1 MESIG
6 HLITKLYMKRTSL
19 LFSLVM
25 CLCSFPTGA
34 FGQSMSDDQVIKFV
48 TDRQQAGDDQAAII
62 SKLLQRGV
70 TIQQIQKIR
79 KKYEA
84 EQEQLGAIDITG
96 KSKGVT
102 KTRKRTQKQMDGEDL
117 QMRDNYMLR
126 STVRGSKGMDNYS
139 PNDKS
144 RLMGDEMGFLDIDSL
159 LYYKDMFK
167 EETQVFGRNIFNNP
181 RLTFEPNMN
190 MATPGNYRLGA
201 GDNVIIDIWGASQ
214 ETFEG
219 EISPDGTVTIDGVGP
234 ISLNGMTVAQANAA
248 LKNRLGN
255 IYADSQIQMTLGST
269 RTIQVQVMGEVTAP
283 GTYTLSALSSSFN
296 ALYMAGG
303 ISDIGTLRD
312 IKVYRNGKE
321 VASIDVY
328 DYILNGNI
336 KGDIRLQDNDI
347 IVVGPYDALVRIDGK
362 VKRPMFY
369 EMKNGESLKTI
380 LSYSGGFAGD
390 AYRKSVR
397 VIRKGGNGSEYSIHT
412 VGEFETGTFSLQ
424 DADSIYVDS
433 VIARFSNMA
442 EIRGAVFHP
451 GMYEIGNDISSVREL
466 VEASDGVVEGAFLNR
481 AVMHRQKD
489 DLSLEVVSV
498 NLKGILDG
506 TSPDIM
512 LKKNDVLFVP
522 SKTDQLTEQT
532 LKISGEVIYP
542 GIYQYASNTTLEDL
556 VLQAGGLTNEA
567 STAKVDVFRRI
578 YDSSALVSSDTISRT
593 YSFALKDGFVT
604 DGEQGFT
611 LMPFDEIVVRKS
623 PSSSELQSVTIT
635 GSVNFSGSYTMTSKN
650 YKLSD
655 LVEAAGGLTDLA
667 YAKGARLERTMTEE
681 ERKQREISLRSQQIA
696 LYESSLSADK
706 SFDLNRADSLLSM
719 KLDVGNTYPVAINL
733 EEAMKNPGGNEDIA
747 LREYDRLI
755 VPQYSSTVKISGE
768 VMYPI
773 SMNYREGESLSY
785 YIKRAGGY
793 ANKARKSRVYAIY
806 MNGSVEL
813 INKRSSKAIQ
823 PGCEIV
829 VPTKDN
835 KEKISTTEWMSM
847 GTTAASISTMMVSIA
862 NLLK

>member
-1 MESIG
+1 
-6 HLITKLYMKRTSL
+6 MKRFSI
-19 LFSLVM
+19 LFMMVVGFCCFS
-25 CLCSFPTGA
+25 TEA
-34 FGQSMSDDQVIKFV
+34 FAQSMTDDQVVKFV
-48 TDRQQAGDDQAAII
+48 TERQQAGEDQATIV

-70 TIQQIQKIR
+70 TVQQIQKIR

-84 EQEQLGAIDITG
+84 EKEQLGAVDITG
-96 KSKGVT
+96 KNAGTSKS
-102 KTRKRTQKQMDGEDL
+102 RKRNQKQLDGEEV
-117 QMRDNYMLR
+117 QMRDNYMMR
-126 STVRGSKGMDNYS
+126 STARGYRGMDNYS
-139 PNDKS
+139 QKE
-144 RLMGDEMGFLDIDSL
+144 RAQMLGDEMEFLDIDSL
-159 LYYKDMFK
+159 LYYKEMFK

-181 RLTFEPNMN
+181 YLTFEPNMN
-190 MATPGNYRLGA
+190 MATPANYRLGA

-214 ETFEG
+214 LTLEG
-219 EISPDGTVTIDGVGP
+219 EISPDGTVTIEGVGP
-234 ISLNGMTVAQANAA
+234 VNLSGMTVAQANTA
-248 LKNRLGN
+248 LKNKLGG
-255 IYADSQIQMTLGST
+255 IYSDSQIQMTLGST
-269 RTIQVQVMGEVTAP
+269 RTIQVQVMGEVVAP
-283 GTYTLSALSSSFN
+283 GTYTLSSLSSSFN

-312 IKVYRNGKE
+312 IKVYRNGRK

-336 KGDIRLQDNDI
+336 KGDVRLQDNDI
-347 IVVGPYDALVRIDGK
+347 IVVGPYDALVRIDGR

-369 EMKNGESLKTI
+369 EMKNGESLKT
-380 LSYSGGFAGD
+380 LLNYSGGFAGD
-390 AYRKSVR
+390 AYKKNVR
-397 VIRKGGNGSEYSIHT
+397 VIRKGGSGSEYSIHT
-412 VGEFETGTFSLQ
+412 VGEFDTGTFTLQ

-451 GMYEIGNDISSVREL
+451 GMYEIGGSISSVREL
-466 VEASDGVVEGAFLNR
+466 VEASDGVMEGAFLNR
-481 AVMHRQKD
+481 AVMHRQKED
-489 DLSLEVVSV
+489 MSLEVLSV
-498 NLKGILDG
+498 DLKGILAG

-512 LKKNDVLFVP
+512 LKKNDVLFIP
-522 SKTDQLTEQT
+522 SKSDQLTEQT
-532 LKISGEVIYP
+532 IKITGEVIYP
-542 GIYQYASNTTLEDL
+542 GTYQYASNTSLEDI

-567 STAKVDVFRRI
+567 STAKVDIFRRI
-578 YDSSALVSSDTISRT
+578 YDSSALVSSDTISQT
-593 YSFALKDGFVT
+593 YSFALKDGFVI
-604 DGEQGFT
+604 DGEPGFII
-611 LMPFDEIVVRKS
+611 LPFDEIVVRRS
-623 PSSSELQSVTIT
+623 PSSSDLQSVSVA

-655 LVEAAGGLTDLA
+655 LVKAAGGLTNLA

-681 ERKQREISLRSQQIA
+681 ERKQRETSLRSQQIA
-696 LYESSLSADK
+696 LYENSLSADK
-706 SFDLNRADSLLSM
+706 NFDLNRADSLLSM

-733 EEAMKNPGGNEDIA
+733 EEAMKNPGGSEDIA

-773 SMNYREGESLSY
+773 SMNFKEGESLNY

>member
-1 MESIG
+1 
-6 HLITKLYMKRTSL
+6 MKRFSI
-19 LFSLVM
+19 LFMMVVGFCCFS
-25 CLCSFPTGA
+25 TEA
-34 FGQSMSDDQVIKFV
+34 FAQSMTDDQVVKFV
-48 TDRQQAGDDQAAII
+48 TERQQAGEDQATIV

-70 TIQQIQKIR
+70 TVQQIQKIR

-84 EQEQLGAIDITG
+84 EKEQLGAVDITG
-96 KSKGVT
+96 KNAGTSKS
-102 KTRKRTQKQMDGEDL
+102 RRRNQKQLDGEEV
-117 QMRDNYMLR
+117 QMRDNYMMR
-126 STVRGSKGMDNYS
+126 STARGYRGMDNYS
-139 PNDKS
+139 QKERAQMLGN
-144 RLMGDEMGFLDIDSL
+144 EMEFLDIDSL
-159 LYYKDMFK
+159 LYYKEMFK

-181 RLTFEPNMN
+181 YLTFEPNMN
-190 MATPGNYRLGA
+190 MATPANYRLGA

-214 ETFEG
+214 LTLEG
-219 EISPDGTVTIDGVGP
+219 EISPDGTVTIEGVGP
-234 ISLNGMTVAQANAA
+234 VNLSGMTVAQANTA
-248 LKNRLGN
+248 LKNKLGG
-255 IYADSQIQMTLGST
+255 IYSDSQIQMTLGST
-269 RTIQVQVMGEVTAP
+269 RTIQVQVMGEVVAP
-283 GTYTLSALSSSFN
+283 GTYTLSSLSSSFN

-312 IKVYRNGKE
+312 IKVYRNGRK

-336 KGDIRLQDNDI
+336 KGDVRLQDNDI
-347 IVVGPYDALVRIDGK
+347 IVVGPYDALVRIDGR

-369 EMKNGESLKTI
+369 EMKNGESLKT
-380 LSYSGGFAGD
+380 LLNYSGGFAGD
-390 AYRKSVR
+390 AYKKNVR
-397 VIRKGGNGSEYSIHT
+397 VIRKGGSGSEYSIHT
-412 VGEFETGTFSLQ
+412 VGEFDTGTFTLQ
-424 DADSIYVDS
+424 DADSVYIDS

-451 GMYEIGNDISSVREL
+451 GMYEIGGSISSVREL
-466 VEASDGVVEGAFLNR
+466 VEASDGVMEGAFLNR
-481 AVMHRQKD
+481 AVMHRQKED
-489 DLSLEVVSV
+489 MSLEVLSV
-498 NLKGILDG
+498 DLKGVLAG

-512 LKKNDVLFVP
+512 LKKNDVLFIP
-522 SKTDQLTEQT
+522 SKSDQLTEQT
-532 LKISGEVIYP
+532 IKITGEVIYP
-542 GIYQYASNTTLEDL
+542 GTYQYASNTSLEDI

-567 STAKVDVFRRI
+567 STAKVDIFRRI
-578 YDSSALVSSDTISRT
+578 YDSSAIVSSDTISKT
-593 YSFALKDGFVT
+593 YSFALKDGFVI
-604 DGEQGFT
+604 DGEPGFII
-611 LMPFDEIVVRKS
+611 LPFDEIVVRKS
-623 PSSSELQSVTIT
+623 PSSSDLQSVSVA
-635 GSVNFSGSYTMTSKN
+635 GSVNFSGSYTMTSKS

-655 LVEAAGGLTDLA
+655 LVKAAGGLTNLA

-681 ERKQREISLRSQQIA
+681 ERKQRETSLRSQQIA
-696 LYESSLSADK
+696 LYENSLSADK
-706 SFDLNRADSLLSM
+706 NFDLNRADSLLSM

-733 EEAMKNPGGNEDIA
+733 EEAMKNPGGSEDIA

-773 SMNYREGESLSY
+773 SMNFKEGESLNY